1 MTQSAPG
8 NRQQE
13 THIGELLIREG
24 VINETQLKQ
33 ALAIQKKERETE
45 FHLEQ
50 ILVRKGYLS
59 QDQMDILK
67 SHPDRRKKLG
77 QMIVEH
83 EIMAPDHVKEA
94 LVTKADNQPIG
105 QALLQK
111 GLISKEML
119 NELVE
124 MQNEA
129 LEIGELAVRLQMM
142 REIDLVRALSYMNNR
157 RTLGE
162 ILCSK
167 GFIQPEDLSMA
178 LKKHNMRS
186 KIGEI
191 LINQGMISK
200 KEFQAALKE
209 QGRSR
214 EKIGEFL
221 INKGLIT
228 HHQLYNALSH
238 QYNTPY
244 KTLDDFY
251 YDELVKVRLIK
262 FVSEKYGRRNMILPI
277 SMDAR
282 KLVLGITYPEGF
294 KAVDE
299 LQLIYRNLKLKTV
312 FINEKK
318 FRSLFSVLYNSDL
331 VATDEKPGPA
341 ETVTAGA
348 QSFSLDHIK
357 AIKEGGPKQAVYSG
371 TESEIKHIVDT
382 IINYGIVH
390 GASDIHFEQ
399 DRKGVKLRYRI
410 DGICQE
416 PKEQWLKDHLATK
429 PEAVISRIK
438 VMSNLDISERRMPQ
452 DGVFRITYRENNN
465 TFDLDFRVAVCPAI
479 VGENITIRI
488 LDSRRT
494 GLGIDN
500 LNHSRHVLD
509 PLKQLF
515 KSSAGMVLVSGPTG
529 SGKSSTLYA
538 ALQYVNSP
546 EIKIITA
553 EDPIEY
559 SFPGIMQTQTN
570 TKIGLSFARLLR
582 SFLRLDPDVILVGE
596 VRDQETAVISFDAA
610 QTGHLLLSTIHTN
623 DSINVVSRLIDL
635 GIDHNQIASSL
646 IGVVSQRLV
655 RRNCAK
661 CSRQVT
667 PPKEEWQLFFSE
679 YPSHI
684 KFYKGIGC
692 KACDFTGFDGR
703 TLVSE
708 LFELNRTITL
718 AISCKT
724 TETEL
729 KRLAIKSGMKTMADD
744 GMMKMNQI
752 CLSELIRVLPL
763 EMINEFKIRNSG
775 PKE

>member
-1 MTQSAPG
+1 
-8 NRQQE
+8 
-13 THIGELLIREG
+13 
-24 VINETQLKQ
+24 
-33 ALAIQKKERETE
+33 
-45 FHLEQ
+45 
-50 ILVRKGYLS
+50 
-59 QDQMDILK
+59 MDIIN

-83 EIMAPDHVKEA
+83 EIMSPDHVKEA
-94 LVTKADNQPIG
+94 LVTKADNEPIG
-105 QALLQK
+105 QALLKK

-119 NELVE
+119 KELVE
-124 MQNEA
+124 LQSEA
-129 LEIGELAVRLQMM
+129 LEVGELAVRLQMM
-142 REIDLVRALSYMNNR
+142 REIDLVRALSYLNNR

-167 GFIQPEDLSMA
+167 NFIQPEDLSLA
-178 LKKHNMRS
+178 LKKHNLRS
-186 KIGEI
+186 KIGDI
-191 LINQGMISK
+191 LVRQGMIDK

-209 QGRSR
+209 QSRSR

-228 HHQLYNALSH
+228 THQLYNALSH

-244 KTLDDFY
+244 KTLDDYY
-251 YDELVKVRLIK
+251 YDELAKVRLIK
-262 FVSEKYGRRNMILPI
+262 FVAEKYARRNMVVPVSI
-277 SMDAR
+277 DA
-282 KLVLGITYPEGF
+282 KQLVLGITYPDGF

-299 LQLIYRNLKLKTV
+299 LQLIYRNIKLKPI

-318 FRSLFSVLYNSDL
+318 FKVLFAALYNSELTGAQDQ
-331 VATDEKPGPA
+331 DSRM
-341 ETVTAGA
+341 ETGSESG
-348 QSFSLDHIK
+348 QSFSLDDIK
-357 AIKEGGPKQAVYSG
+357 VLKQGGSGQAVYSG
-371 TESEIKHIVDT
+371 TESQVKNIVDT
-382 IINYGIVH
+382 IINYGIVN

-399 DRKGVKLRYRI
+399 DRQGVKLRYRI

-416 PKEQWLKDHLATK
+416 PKEQWIKDHLAAK
-429 PEAVISRIK
+429 PEAIISRIK

-452 DGVFRITYRENNN
+452 DGVFRVTYRENNT

-488 LDSRRT
+488 LDSRKT

-500 LNHSRHVLD
+500 LNHSRHVLE
-509 PLKQLF
+509 PLKKLF
-515 KSSAGMVLVSGPTG
+515 KSPSGMVLVSGPTG

-538 ALQYVNSP
+538 ALQYIHSK

-559 SFPGIMQTQTN
+559 SFPGIMQTQIN

-623 DSINVVSRLIDL
+623 DSINVVSRLLDL

-667 PPKEEWQLFFSE
+667 PPKEEWQLFFRE

-692 KACDFTGFDGR
+692 KACDFTGFNGR

-708 LFELNRTITL
+708 LLELNRAITL

-724 TETEL
+724 NENEL
-729 KRLAIKSGMKTMADD
+729 KRLAIKSGMQTMADD

-763 EMINEFKIRNSG
+763 EMINEFKIRQGTAAGSPG
-775 PKE
+775 